1 MLTAWWQQPFA
12 TVLLHIIEQGEIGML
27 KTYSG
32 SCHCGA
38 VRFEADL
45 DLSAGTGRCNCSI
58 CTKTRNW
65 GMAIKP
71 DAFRLLAGQD
81 ALADY
86 QFGTNSAHHPF
97 CRTCGVRAFGH
108 GHLEE
113 IGGDYVSVRL
123 SALDHVDPA
132 ELAAAPVKYFNGRDN
147 DWWHEPAETRHL

>member
-1 MLTAWWQQPFA
+1 
-12 TVLLHIIEQGEIGML
+12 ML

-65 GMAIKP
+65 GVTVKP
-71 DAFRLLAGQD
+71 DAFRLLAGKD
-81 ALADY
+81 ALTDY
-86 QFGTNSAHHPF
+86 QFGTNTTHHPF
-97 CRTCGVRAFGH
+97 CRTCGVQSFGY
-108 GHLEE
+108 GRVEA

-123 SALDHVDPA
+123 SALDDVDPA
-132 ELAAAPVKYFNGRDN
+132 ELANAPVRYFNGRDN
-147 DWWHEPAETRHL
+147 KWLEEPRETRHL